1 MPAVKISALFEQI
14 RNWQNFAAHFYNY
27 KVCGEL
33 PAIFGRDERL
43 DLNDMHHIHLASTQ
57 AIQTRW
63 AKIARQYYRTA
74 LVNDPDNDFWLIY
87 AYDAFRDEYLLLT
100 VTGPDAHNRSEWGS
114 FLRSVH
120 YEIVEPWV
128 MGKVIFP
135 DLDDLLI

>member
-1 MPAVKISALFEQI
+1 
-14 RNWQNFAAHFYNY
+14 
-27 KVCGEL
+27 VCGEL

-87 AYDAFRDEYLLLT
+87 AYDAFRDEYLLRT

>member
-1 MPAVKISALFEQI
+1 VPAVKISALFEQI

>member
-1 MPAVKISALFEQI
+1 MPAVKVSALFEQI

-87 AYDAFRDEYLLLT
+87 AYGAFRDEYLLLT

>member
-87 AYDAFRDEYLLLT
+87 AYGAFRDEWA
-100 VTGPDAHNRSEWGS
+100 GSRSKCNS
-114 FLRSVH
+114 QL
-120 YEIVEPWV
+120 
-128 MGKVIFP
+128 IF
-135 DLDDLLI
+135 